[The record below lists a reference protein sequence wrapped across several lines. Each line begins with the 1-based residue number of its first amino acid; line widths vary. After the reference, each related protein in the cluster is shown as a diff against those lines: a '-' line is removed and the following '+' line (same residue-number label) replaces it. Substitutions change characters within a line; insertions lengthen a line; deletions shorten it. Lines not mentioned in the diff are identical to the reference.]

1 MRAFYA
7 KHKSVYLSL
16 TCEKQ
21 IIIEP
26 VQRNMLSSGT
36 PDICKLFFRNRRCP
50 LRTSLTVL
58 SKLMHIIS
66 RKFSNYWQIPGI
78 LLHFIPI
85 IIDIIIFREVDN
97 KRSNFIIK
105 YMVHGTKLFLFFNP
119 NFQGIHFH
127 YILSGL
133 STQLL
138 MTYLYKHS
146 SDAHVISMGFNM
158 KRYVDN
164 CRTEE
169 PTFSDIE
176 SMAYYFS
183 VIP

>member
-1 MRAFYA
+1 
-7 KHKSVYLSL
+7 
-16 TCEKQ
+16 
-21 IIIEP
+21 
-26 VQRNMLSSGT
+26 
-36 PDICKLFFRNRRCP
+36 
-50 LRTSLTVL
+50 
-58 SKLMHIIS
+58 
-66 RKFSNYWQIPGI
+66 
-78 LLHFIPI
+78 
-85 IIDIIIFREVDN
+85 
-97 KRSNFIIK
+97 
-105 YMVHGTKLFLFFNP
+105 MVHGTKLFLFFNP
-119 NFQGIHFH
+119 NFQGIYFH